1 MLPVFD
7 DAVAMHVV
15 LPRET
20 VARVLAAAL
29 RAAEGELADADAAD
43 AGAAARRVAAR
54 RAVLLTLGW
63 LVSHVSPSA
72 TSSDPSKG
80 QHQARSGQ
88 RTRWMGPRAPCHC
101 SSPPSERVSI
111 APPAPP
117 QGAGAL
123 QAGRA
128 DR

>member
-1 MLPVFD
+1 MDFVDQQPRYKRYLRSRYALVLEAAESLEDMLPVFD

-54 RAVLLTLGW
+54 RAVLLTLGGGW
-63 LVSHVSPSA
+63 
-72 TSSDPSKG
+72 
-80 QHQARSGQ
+80 
-88 RTRWMGPRAPCHC
+88 
-101 SSPPSERVSI
+101 
-111 APPAPP
+111 
-117 QGAGAL
+117 
-123 QAGRA
+123 
-128 DR
+128 